1 MACSCQSGSSTRPRR
16 RPTAARGTTPAS
28 GIGWRGSEDAPSW
41 SRRPSVWWTSA
52 SPCSPALLE
61 TTGSPTSYLCSPKT
75 LHIQQHGSHFQG
87 QRLAAGGCVGEV
99 QAAALAQV
107 ALLGAHQ
114 PVLDVLFAPAA
125 LASKS
130 HSQSPWRSSSTR
142 KIGHLCRSQA
152 LRDVTLAEDASRI
165 RINPGIMARLRSY

>member
-1 MACSCQSGSSTRPRR
+1 MVGVETPRSWAVRFIDRPLTYSST
-16 RPTAARGTTPAS
+16 AATFRAS
-28 GIGWRGSEDAPSW
+28 GLPRGGAVH
-41 SRRPSVWWTSA
+41 RQTA
-52 SPCSPALLE
+52 
-61 TTGSPTSYLCSPKT
+61 
-75 LHIQQHGSHFQG
+75 HIQQHGSHFQG

-99 QAAALAQV
+99 QAAALAQG

-142 KIGHLCRSQA
+142 NIGHLCRSQTIVERA
-152 LRDVTLAEDASRI
+152 KQKARRTRAEA
-165 RINPGIMARLRSY
+165 GLE

>member
-1 MACSCQSGSSTRPRR
+1 MPPPREPDHHRPAFWLGLLRVGGR
-16 RPTAARGTTPAS
+16 
-28 GIGWRGSEDAPSW
+28 E
-41 SRRPSVWWTSA
+41 
-52 SPCSPALLE
+52 LLE
-61 TTGSPTSYLCSPKT
+61 PGLDRGCRDTQELGGAVHRQTA
-75 LHIQQHGSHFQG
+75 HIQQYGSHFQG

-142 KIGHLCRSQA
+142 KIGHLCRSQT
-152 LRDVTLAEDASRI
+152 LRTGAAPSAS
-165 RINPGIMARLRSY
+165 PAPFWRSSAPSCPTAWRFGSTTAPPTCATWFFPCGRP